1 MSGKDIKVKPRSS
14 IRILEVVQSLEKGGR
29 TVRFHDTVTAL
40 SQLGHFVIA
49 VCFGPFDKPTAAK
62 HDLCLPRSKGKQLS
76 LIWRLIKVIRQHNID
91 IVHAHCESTQLYAG
105 LAAKICGIPCVGTF
119 HRSRLECYQPSVTN
133 RLIRF
138 ALSHFVAVSKDRM
151 QLLTS
156 HLGLPEQKCSVVYG
170 GTSFLAIAPRTSE
183 VARMQLQIDAQYK
196 VLLSIGHLGK
206 IKGHQDTLR
215 ALAMLNR
222 NDVKLYIAGT
232 GTEQE
237 QHKLQELCNT
247 LQLQQQVSF
256 VGHINDAALWLDAC
270 DIFIQPSHEEAFGL
284 VFIEAGARRR
294 PVVATNVGGIKEIIQ
309 HGTTGMLVPTASPD
323 QLASTLAQLIADKE
337 TCQQLGQAGFNRV
350 KQTFSISAMI
360 DGYLRIFN
368 HLLRKEGPSYDA
380 S

>member
-14 IRILEVVQSLEKGGR
+14 IRILEVVQRLEKGGR
-29 TVRFHDTVTAL
+29 TVRFHDTVSAL
-40 SQLGHFVIA
+40 TQLGHYVIVACFV
-49 VCFGPFDKPTAAK
+49 PFDKPTAAAK
-62 HDLCLPRSKGKQLS
+62 DLVLHRKDRKQFR
-76 LIWRLIKVIRQHNID
+76 LIWQLIKVIRQHNID
-91 IVHAHCESTQLYAG
+91 IVHAHCECSQLYAG

-119 HRSRLECYQPSVTN
+119 HRSRLECYQPSITN

-170 GTSFLAIAPRTSE
+170 GTSFLTIAPRTSAA
-183 VARMQLQIDAQYK
+183 ARMQLQIDTKDK
-196 VLLSIGHLGK
+196 VLLSIGHLGE
-206 IKGHQDTLR
+206 IKGHQDTLQ

-237 QHKLQELCNT
+237 QLRLQELCHT
-247 LQLQQQVSF
+247 LKLQQQVSF
-256 VGHINDAALWLDAC
+256 IGHISDAALWLDAC

-294 PVVATNVGGIKEIIQ
+294 PVVATHVGGIKEIVQ
-309 HGTTGMLVPTASPD
+309 HEATGMLVPPASPA
-323 QLASTLAQLIADKE
+323 QLASALAQLIADKE

-360 DGYLRIFN
+360 EGYMRIFN
-368 HLLRKEGPSYDA
+368 HLLQKEGPTYDA